1 MTVWLELTFFPEF
14 VFWIRYGSWKQH
26 ILFGYSKIGPHSKEM
41 LNLHSLDMYTAHLK
55 YVSQLG
61 SVGATF
67 FFRLCALSWL
77 LWTQTYSSALR
88 GRGGGASPHFW
99 SKGQTYLLLDI
110 MKDLDINGF
119 LHTATPTSQECCW
132 GIKTGRQYLH
142 STAADRHRSF

>member
-1 MTVWLELTFFPEF
+1 
-14 VFWIRYGSWKQH
+14 
-26 ILFGYSKIGPHSKEM
+26 M

-110 MKDLDINGF
+110 MKYLDIKGF
-119 LHTATPTSQECCW
+119 LHTSQRRPLKNVAEGLKQVGSICTVLPQTAT
-132 GIKTGRQYLH
+132 GH
-142 STAADRHRSF
+142 FST